1 MMKLKTGLIKILL
14 LTASAVAVQAEDEL
28 SPEKQISATASI
40 PSKDVRVNSIG
51 YKPALAK
58 RATVMGDHGNAEWS
72 IRSCADDSSVLSG
85 KLSSAVVTSDSKE
98 TVQVVDFSALTAPGS
113 YYLNVEGVGKS
124 VPFRVA
130 DEVYNDSLEL
140 QMAGLYGLRCGMA
153 VSISHGGNIF
163 QHDVCH
169 TADGKMDY
177 VGGTGTIDGTGGW
190 HDAGDYGKYMVNAA
204 FSMGVMLKGWEH
216 FSNQLVHVKLPIRET
231 GGSFPDFLD
240 EMKYELDW
248 MLKNAAVYGDG
259 RIPHKLTRV
268 DFSGMVMPST
278 DKEDRYW
285 VPYSS
290 AATAGFTAV
299 MAQAARIYRPYD
311 AAYADRLQ
319 GEADK
324 SYAWL
329 QAHPERHDPDQAA
342 FSTGGYGSSD
352 SDDRL
357 WAAAEMWE
365 TTGSPEALAD
375 FEKRASS
382 ARRKIELSWG
392 WSNLGNLGMFAYLSS
407 ERKGKNADLEK
418 AVRQEV
424 ISTADSVID
433 LADKQGFGRGLDRYF
448 WGCNGSV
455 ALQGMVLRAAHK
467 ETHEQKYLDGAI
479 DQISHLYGR
488 NTYNRSQVTGEGINP
503 PMHPHHRP
511 SEADGISDP
520 WPGLLVG
527 GGWPTA
533 TDWKDEMESYETNEI
548 AINWTAA
555 MVYLLGMFSESNS
568 E

>member
-1 MMKLKTGLIKILL
+1 MTAAMK
-14 LTASAVAVQAEDEL
+14 
-28 SPEKQISATASI
+28 
-40 PSKDVRVNSIG
+40 
-51 YKPALAK
+51 
-58 RATVMGDHGNAEWS
+58 
-72 IRSCADDSSVLSG
+72 
-85 KLSSAVVTSDSKE
+85 KL
-98 TVQVVDFSALTAPGS
+98 
-113 YYLNVEGVGKS
+113 
-124 VPFRVA
+124 
-130 DEVYNDSLEL
+130 
-140 QMAGLYGLRCGMA
+140 
-153 VSISHGGNIF
+153 
-163 QHDVCH
+163 
-169 TADGKMDY
+169 
-177 VGGTGTIDGTGGW
+177 
-190 HDAGDYGKYMVNAA
+190 
-204 FSMGVMLKGWEH
+204 
-216 FSNQLVHVKLPIRET
+216 
-231 GGSFPDFLD
+231 
-240 EMKYELDW
+240 
-248 MLKNAAVYGDG
+248 
-259 RIPHKLTRV
+259 
-268 DFSGMVMPST
+268 
-278 DKEDRYW
+278 
-285 VPYSS
+285 
-290 AATAGFTAV
+290 
-299 MAQAARIYRPYD
+299 QAA
-311 AAYADRLQ
+311 
-319 GEADK
+319 ADK

-342 FSTGGYGSSD
+342 FSTGGYGTSD

-357 WAAAEMWE
+357 WAAAEVWE

-375 FEKRASS
+375 FEKRAGS

-407 ERKGKNADLEK
+407 ERKGKDADLEK

-424 ISTADSVID
+424 ISTADSVVD

-555 MVYLLGMFSESNS
+555 MVYLLGMFSEYT
-568 E
+568 EAP